1 MFNKNKF
8 PPAKSTQER
17 IERLERN
24 VNRLYILH
32 LITVILFGMTIV
44 NLVGRVNV
52 LCGDILGLQQLME
65 RVIDG
70 LKEGNSILQEIVLE
84 LRLLQLCF

>member
-1 MFNKNKF
+1 MFKKNKF
-8 PPAKSTQER
+8 PPTESPQER

-52 LCGDILGLQQLME
+52 LYGDILDLQQLME

-70 LKEGNSILQEIVLE
+70 LKEGNSILQEIVRK
-84 LRLLQLCF
+84 LRLLQT

>member
-8 PPAKSTQER
+8 PPTESTQER

-65 RVIDG
+65 RVIDF

-84 LRLLQLCF
+84 FRLLQLCF

>member
-8 PPAKSTQER
+8 PPTESTQER

-52 LCGDILGLQQLME
+52 LYGDILGLQQLME

>member
-1 MFNKNKF
+1 MHNKNKF
-8 PPAKSTQER
+8 PPTESPQER

-24 VNRLYILH
+24 VNRLCILH

-52 LCGDILGLQQLME
+52 LYGDILGLQQLME

>member
-8 PPAKSTQER
+8 PPTESPQER
-17 IERLERN
+17 IERLEHN

-52 LCGDILGLQQLME
+52 LYGDILDLQQLME

-70 LKEGNSILQEIVLE
+70 LKEGNSILQEIVRK
-84 LRLLQLCF
+84 LRLLQT

>member
-1 MFNKNKF
+1 MFNKF
-8 PPAKSTQER
+8 PPTESPQER

-52 LCGDILGLQQLME
+52 LYGDILDLQQLME

-70 LKEGNSILQEIVLE
+70 LKEGNSILQEIVRK
-84 LRLLQLCF
+84 LRLLQT

>member
-8 PPAKSTQER
+8 PPTESTQER

-44 NLVGRVNV
+44 NLIGRVNV
-52 LCGDILGLQQLME
+52 LYGDILGLQQLME

>member
-8 PPAKSTQER
+8 PPAESTQER

-52 LCGDILGLQQLME
+52 LYGDILGLQQLME

>member
-8 PPAKSTQER
+8 PPTESPQER

-52 LCGDILGLQQLME
+52 LYGDILDLQQLME

>member
-8 PPAKSTQER
+8 PPTVSTQER

-24 VNRLYILH
+24 VNRLCILH

-52 LCGDILGLQQLME
+52 LYGDILGLQQLME

-84 LRLLQLCF
+84 LRLLQT

>member
-8 PPAKSTQER
+8 PPTESPQER

-52 LCGDILGLQQLME
+52 LYGDILDLQQLME

-70 LKEGNSILQEIVLE
+70 LKEGNSILQEIVRK
-84 LRLLQLCF
+84 LRLLQT

>member
-8 PPAKSTQER
+8 PPAESTQER
-17 IERLERN
+17 IERLEHN

-84 LRLLQLCF
+84 HRLLQLCF

>member
-8 PPAKSTQER
+8 PPTESTQER

>member
-8 PPAKSTQER
+8 PPTESTQER

-32 LITVILFGMTIV
+32 LITVILYGMTIV

-52 LCGDILGLQQLME
+52 LYGDILDLQQLME

-84 LRLLQLCF
+84 LRLLQT

>member
-8 PPAKSTQER
+8 PPTESTQER

-24 VNRLYILH
+24 VNRWYILH

-52 LCGDILGLQQLME
+52 LYGDILGLQQLME

>member
-8 PPAKSTQER
+8 PPAESTQER
-17 IERLERN
+17 IESLERN

>member
-8 PPAKSTQER
+8 PPTESTQER

-84 LRLLQLCF
+84 FRLLQLCF